1 MEVFILLCGDPVK
14 PLILAAV
21 AFPDY
26 QGRIRPVH
34 IETVGRVAYAAEY
47 HISVHSP
54 LLIVENFSVQF
65 PLLIGSTM
73 ARPADDVVVILLFHI
88 EAHAINGACDCLCD
102 GVVCPLLILFSVTAI
117 RDDVSTV

>member
-1 MEVFILLCGDPVK
+1 M
-14 PLILAAV
+14 
-21 AFPDY
+21 
-26 QGRIRPVH
+26 
-34 IETVGRVAYAAEY
+34 GRVAYAAEY

-73 ARPADDVVVILLFHI
+73 ARSADDVAVILIHI
-88 EAHAINGACDCLCD
+88 EAHAINGACNCLCD
-102 GVVCPLLILFSVTAI
+102 LVVCPLLILLSVTAI